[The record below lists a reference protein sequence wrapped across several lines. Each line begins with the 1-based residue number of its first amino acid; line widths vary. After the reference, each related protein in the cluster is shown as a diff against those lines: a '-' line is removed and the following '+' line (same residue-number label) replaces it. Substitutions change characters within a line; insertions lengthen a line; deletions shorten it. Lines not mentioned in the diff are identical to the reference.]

1 MENSRKRVKV
11 EDDAQLSPNGTI
23 PDSPGE
29 SKVQVPASSPVAQ
42 VSDLK
47 PDHQPSPT
55 NENGKRPGSALAP
68 TSEDDAAYQVK
79 AAELNGSTANNIPT
93 APNHALRKAGFPSQQ
108 RMQSQVQATA
118 PVRTTSQTSNTSA
131 SPMPYAGAKY
141 ANGTPSPGVQQMRQH
156 AQNYQYNPN
165 SPQQGQ
171 MRIPQGYPPNMSPM
185 QYPGYPQGQT
195 PQQFY
200 PQNGASFQMTA
211 QQMQQYQQAQHARMA
226 GVADQYAPNRPM
238 QRLVQRPDPAAQNA
252 AYAQQA
258 YPRYQQM
265 PQQGYPPTMGIPG
278 QYYPGAGQY
287 ARPQGYAQSQV
298 PQQKQP
304 VHIDPAAAAKLSEVF
319 PHLPDAIIRKALI
332 QARGHADDAQALLAD
347 DRVSFDLTENSA
359 PQQPIYQVPHGY
371 HPSMNGGMQQPPRQ
385 VPVSTKREIKAPN
398 LSVREKQALRTA
410 QTYPG
415 QYHPQQQQANYAN
428 PYIYQQQ
435 YQAHQQH
442 QQMARMQ
449 QFQRQ
454 QQQQQRMHVPA
465 VYEAPKLRTRS
476 AKKGPKIELG
486 SDESEDDAVVEL
498 DSEGQDESEGDSEDD
513 DQDAE
518 VGVYLDFDRVA
529 LESRVLRFLNEVK
542 TPKEMADVASCTED
556 MAKFVID
563 SRPFEDLETVR
574 ALDKVPEGKRPS
586 RTRKTIGTK
595 VVESSIDAMEG
606 YEAIDSLIDKCT
618 TYGLEVKQAISEWGI
633 DVDQADDKDGAM
645 DVVKIDAE
653 AAAAKSAAIVYL
665 KDQPNL
671 IPEDVRLKDYQ
682 L

>member
-1 MENSRKRVKV
+1 
-11 EDDAQLSPNGTI
+11 
-23 PDSPGE
+23 
-29 SKVQVPASSPVAQ
+29 
-42 VSDLK
+42 
-47 PDHQPSPT
+47 
-55 NENGKRPGSALAP
+55 
-68 TSEDDAAYQVK
+68 
-79 AAELNGSTANNIPT
+79 
-93 APNHALRKAGFPSQQ
+93 
-108 RMQSQVQATA
+108 
-118 PVRTTSQTSNTSA
+118 
-131 SPMPYAGAKY
+131 
-141 ANGTPSPGVQQMRQH
+141 
-156 AQNYQYNPN
+156 
-165 SPQQGQ
+165 
-171 MRIPQGYPPNMSPM
+171 
-185 QYPGYPQGQT
+185 
-195 PQQFY
+195 
-200 PQNGASFQMTA
+200 
-211 QQMQQYQQAQHARMA
+211 
-226 GVADQYAPNRPM
+226 
-238 QRLVQRPDPAAQNA
+238 
-252 AYAQQA
+252 
-258 YPRYQQM
+258 
-265 PQQGYPPTMGIPG
+265 
-278 QYYPGAGQY
+278 
-287 ARPQGYAQSQV
+287 
-298 PQQKQP
+298 
-304 VHIDPAAAAKLSEVF
+304 
-319 PHLPDAIIRKALI
+319 
-332 QARGHADDAQALLAD
+332 
-347 DRVSFDLTENSA
+347 
-359 PQQPIYQVPHGY
+359 
-371 HPSMNGGMQQPPRQ
+371 
-385 VPVSTKREIKAPN
+385 
-398 LSVREKQALRTA
+398 
-410 QTYPG
+410 
-415 QYHPQQQQANYAN
+415 
-428 PYIYQQQ
+428 
-435 YQAHQQH
+435 
-442 QQMARMQ
+442 
-449 QFQRQ
+449 
-454 QQQQQRMHVPA
+454 MHVPA